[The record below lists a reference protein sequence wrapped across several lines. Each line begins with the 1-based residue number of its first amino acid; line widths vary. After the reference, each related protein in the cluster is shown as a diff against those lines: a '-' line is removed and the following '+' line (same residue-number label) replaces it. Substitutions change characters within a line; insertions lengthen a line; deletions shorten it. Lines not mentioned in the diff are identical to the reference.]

1 MNATVTDS
9 NWKTY
14 AFEWR
19 GFQFISRVDVTS
31 PIGQKA
37 GRISETGWQAMN
49 IALLEEVIEGEWT
62 RENLEKEIERINE
75 NGSEAFLELA

>member
-1 MNATVTDS
+1 
-9 NWKTY
+9 
-14 AFEWR
+14 
-19 GFQFISRVDVTS
+19 
-31 PIGQKA
+31 
-37 GRISETGWQAMN
+37 MN